1 MRGRIDKRYMMRD
14 EVENHTDHGT
24 RYVGNKVREFDDA
37 CVTSE
42 VSKEA

>member
-14 EVENHTDHGT
+14 EVENHTERDCGEQ
-24 RYVGNKVREFDDA
+24 GAGIDDA
-37 CVTSE
+37 RVTSE